1 MRRRL
6 VVAISVAAVVLVMTG
21 ALVIQ
26 QSSTSTVPAATS
38 EAGGGTP
45 ASSTPD
51 ADSPTP
57 SPTTVLPGS
66 SSTARPGESTE
77 ARATEPDAP
86 AGPAPAAPVP
96 VPALVTLPLP
106 DSSSAVGS
114 VVNGFPD
121 RVLPAAPQSSIASSS
136 VAAEGSRLQAALAA
150 QTPLAAQE
158 VLDFYST
165 TLAELGL
172 VGAPVPA
179 PEGSSALVF
188 RRGVNTVTLTAT
200 PVAAGS
206 EYTVFGIFSAES

>member
-1 MRRRL
+1 MTVRRRL
-6 VVAISVAAVVLVMTG
+6 VAVISVAAVVLVAG
-21 ALVIQ
+21 ALIIQ
-26 QSSTSTVPAATS
+26 QSSTPPAPAATS
-38 EAGGGTP
+38 ESDGGSS
-45 ASSTPD
+45 ASSTPA

-57 SPTTVLPGS
+57 GSTAALPGS

-77 ARATEPDAP
+77 ARATEPDTP
-86 AGPAPAAPVP
+86 AGPAPAAP

-106 DSSSAVGS
+106 DTSSAVGS
-114 VVNGFPD
+114 VVAGFPD

-150 QTPLAAQE
+150 TTPLPAQE

-165 TLAELGL
+165 TLTGLGL

-179 PEGSSALVF
+179 PDGSSALVF
-188 RRGVNTVTLTAT
+188 TRGVNTVTLTAT
-200 PVAAGS
+200 PVADGS